1 MKNENTQNRQLR
13 YKDVLIEYYNT
24 CVVMD
29 LSIHSLKLNHPL
41 SHYIT
46 LIFLQ
51 FIQNSSHI
59 LSSIDRSLL
68 TEKSTKE

>member
-1 MKNENTQNRQLR
+1 
-13 YKDVLIEYYNT
+13 
-24 CVVMD
+24 MD

-46 LIFLQ
+46 IIFLQ